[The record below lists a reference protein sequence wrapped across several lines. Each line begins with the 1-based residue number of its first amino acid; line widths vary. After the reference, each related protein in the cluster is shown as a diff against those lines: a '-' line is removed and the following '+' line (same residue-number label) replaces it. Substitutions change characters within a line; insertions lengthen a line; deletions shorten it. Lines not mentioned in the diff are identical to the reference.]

1 MKWRRITGGLV
12 AAGMLASLGPGS
24 SGVLLAAQGGAL
36 LQGLLRDPL
45 EILADRS
52 PGARGSGALVQSK
65 PHQGWQPSERVLS
78 PVRDRNPGAI
88 PVDLDNLAGR
98 AAEVIAPTVPLAAG
112 TPAAG
117 MPGPALPPAAWAG
130 LPGAAI
136 PPAPGGGGG
145 AVLPPAP
152 PPPPVA
158 APVPEPATWILMI
171 AGIGLIGLQLRRR
184 HAAGPRTT

>member
-1 MKWRRITGGLV
+1 MKWRRITGGL
-12 AAGMLASLGPGS
+12 
-24 SGVLLAAQGGAL
+24 LAAQGGAY

-52 PGARGSGALVQSK
+52 PGARASGALVQSK
-65 PHQGWQPSERVLS
+65 PHLGWQPSERVLS

-88 PVDLDNLAGR
+88 PVDLGRLADR
-98 AAEVIAPTVPLAAG
+98 AAEVIAPAGPLAAG
-112 TPAAG
+112 R
-117 MPGPALPPAAWAG
+117 PGTGAPVPTVPPTVWAG
-130 LPGAAI
+130 LPGGAI

-145 AVLPPAP
+145 AVLPPVP

-158 APVPEPATWILMI
+158 APVAASVPEPATWILMM

-184 HAAGPRTT
+184 HAAGPRAA